1 MKKLLIILML
11 TATTTGKLFA
21 QQVPPFGQYKLNND
35 KDFKMADSIVLRTA
49 TFLLSTPIDQ
59 NVAVRLKAGHFVMKW
74 MEGTPDYTFS
84 LEQNA
89 IKYLSGNVD
98 LMLLYMA
105 SMAKYALETKSN
117 DVKVTTI
124 NGVKILLGYVNN
136 PANDVKMDKKLKKLS
151 DANNKGNLDE
161 FLNL

>member
-1 MKKLLIILML
+1 MKKLLLIIILIS
-11 TATTTGKLFA
+11 AAGKLFA
-21 QQVPPFGQYKLNND
+21 QNLPPFDQYKFVNN
-35 KDFKMADSIVLRTA
+35 ADYKSADTAVLQTVN
-49 TFLLSTPIDQ
+49 FLLSTPIDQ
-59 NVAVRLKAGHFVMKW
+59 NIPARLKAGQFVMRW

-98 LMLLYMA
+98 LMLLYMT
-105 SMAKYALETKSN
+105 SMAKYALENKSN

-124 NGVKILLGYVNN
+124 NGVKILLTYVDNPVNN
-136 PANDVKMDKKLKKLS
+136 VKKDKNLKKLS
-151 DANNKGNLDE
+151 DANDKGKLDD

>member
-1 MKKLLIILML
+1 MKKLFIFCLLIISIG
-11 TATTTGKLFA
+11 TCFA
-21 QQVPPFGQYKLNND
+21 QNLPKFDQYNFNQTSDYKL
-35 KDFKMADSIVLRTA
+35 ADSAVLQTA
-49 TFLLSTPIDQ
+49 NFLLSTPSDQ
-59 NVAVRLKAGHFVMKW
+59 NIPIRLKAGQFVMRW

-98 LMLLYMA
+98 LMLLYMT
-105 SMAKYALETKSN
+105 SMAKYALENRSN

-124 NGVKILLGYVNN
+124 NGVKILLAYINSPVSN
-136 PANDVKMDKKLKKLS
+136 VKMDKNLKKLS
-151 DANNKGNLDE
+151 DANEKGKLED

>member
-1 MKKLLIILML
+1 MKKLLLIFTLIIS
-11 TATTTGKLFA
+11 TSKLFA
-21 QQVPPFGQYKLNND
+21 QNLPHFDQYKFDEKSEYKL
-35 KDFKMADSIVLRTA
+35 ADTAVLQTA
-49 TFLLSTPIDQ
+49 NFLLSTPIDQ
-59 NVAVRLKAGHFVMKW
+59 NVPTRLKAGQFVMRW

-84 LEQNA
+84 LEQTP

-98 LMLLYMA
+98 LMLLYMT
-105 SMAKYALETKSN
+105 SMAKYALENKSN

-136 PANDVKMDKKLKKLS
+136 PANDVKKDKNLKKLS
-151 DANNKGNLDE
+151 DVNDKGNLDD